1 MTTLDYGLV
10 EETAK
15 ALFIRALKELP
26 PDVKAAVRAAAERET
41 HPRGKPILE
50 TMLKNIDVAEEHRL
64 LVCQDTGIPIYKV
77 KLGTRLVFNG
87 IKLAEAITKGC
98 ERATVEYPFR
108 SSICHALTRHNPQTS
123 TGHRMPIIDF
133 DFEADSDRLTLRM
146 MPKGSGSENMSFL
159 RMLTPA
165 QGLKGIKQFVID
177 AVLEAGGKACP
188 PCVVGVGLGGS
199 ADLAMRLAKEAIFR
213 PIGTP
218 NPDPQIADLEAEL
231 LAAINKTGIGP
242 MGLGGD
248 TTAFAV
254 HIEEA
259 HTHITM
265 NPVGINFQCW
275 RGERASATLYPD
287 GRVEYGY

>member
-1 MTTLDYGLV
+1 VCSPDGLNLGQRHV
-10 EETAK
+10 TISTVGLPARIRQLADAGKGYHLAVSLHAPTDELRNQLVPPNAK
-15 ALFIRALKELP
+15 
-26 PDVKAAVRAAAERET
+26 V
-41 HPRGKPILE
+41 G
-50 TMLKNIDVAEEHRL
+50 
-64 LVCQDTGIPIYKV
+64 
-77 KLGTRLVFNG
+77 
-87 IKLAEAITKGC
+87 
-98 ERATVEYPFR
+98 
-108 SSICHALTRHNPQTS
+108 
-123 TGHRMPIIDF
+123 
-133 DFEADSDRLTLRM
+133 
-146 MPKGSGSENMSFL
+146 
-159 RMLTPA
+159 
-165 QGLKGIKQFVID
+165 ID

-275 RGERASATLYPD
+275 RGERASATVHPD